1 MKIRLPGTT
10 SLILPSISPK
20 LTLQILIVGKSLLWK
35 VQSAQFLV
43 LKIGVDVPLEHK
55 PEEACPGG
63 PHLFLH
69 SAAGFPGLALLW
81 PLCTLTKPS

>member
-10 SLILPSISPK
+10 SLFPPSISPK

-43 LKIGVDVPLEHK
+43 LKICVDVPLEHK

-69 SAAGFPGLALLW
+69 TAW
-81 PLCTLTKPS
+81 PCCGPFAH